1 MSRYARW
8 LMTLG
13 FMALSSVIMTGRTQ
27 AWACQGKSAV
37 QNATR
42 TLLAAANT
50 GSPAAFHRALRRYVN
65 IRSLSLFAL
74 GRHARRLTP
83 RQRARFV
90 RLSAQYMAR
99 RLARYS
105 GSFRGVRAHIV
116 SCRSGLIKSRVEPGG
131 QTVLWRMRGRRIADM
146 RIMGVWLAVFM
157 RDHYR
162 QLFRNAGGDAR
173 RFLASLR

>member
-1 MSRYARW
+1 MLRSGFAIFTMLAFLIASNPAMAGTCAGAR
-8 LMTLG
+8 
-13 FMALSSVIMTGRTQ
+13 V
-27 AWACQGKSAV
+27 V
-37 QNATR
+37 QNASR
-42 TLLAAANT
+42 TLLAAANA

-74 GRHARRLTP
+74 GRHARRMTP

-90 RLSAQYMAR
+90 RLSAAYMAR

-105 GSFRGVRAHIV
+105 GAFRGARARIV
-116 SCRSGLIKSRVEPGG
+116 SCRPGLIKSRVEPGG
-131 QTVLWRMRGRRIADM
+131 QTVLWRLRGRRIADM

-162 QLFRNAGGDAR
+162 SLFESAGGDAR

>member
-1 MSRYARW
+1 MPRPWVIVPTLPFFLLASDPAMAGKCAGARVVE
-8 LMTLG
+8 G
-13 FMALSSVIMTGRTQ
+13 AS
-27 AWACQGKSAV
+27 
-37 QNATR
+37 R

-74 GRHARRLTP
+74 GRHARRMTP
-83 RQRARFV
+83 RQRAQFV
-90 RLSAQYMAR
+90 RLSATYMAQ

-105 GSFRGVRAHIV
+105 GAFRGARARIV
-116 SCRSGLIKSRVEPGG
+116 SCRPGLIKSRVEPGG
-131 QTVLWRMRGRRIADM
+131 QIVLWRMRGRRIADM
-146 RIMGVWLAVFM
+146 QIMGVWLAVFM

-162 QLFRNAGGDAR
+162 HLFANARGDTR